1 MSTII
6 ALFALFAVL
15 PAVAPTLVPT
25 LAPAGFAA
33 AGSPGVPSFAER
45 AEDLGVPGGAVAYID
60 DGAVTRT
67 EVFGE
72 TATVGPSTRRRGDA
86 ATPMLWGSVSKPVA
100 AAVVKHLAGEGTLD
114 PAAPADSY
122 VPGAPNVPVS
132 ALLDHTSG
140 LGFGAGHLDVDGPD
154 ATAMDVVGE
163 MSGETGES
171 GATGEHRYSSLGY
184 LHLQAVIEA
193 ATGGT
198 PTGTRSA
205 RRRGCATWAP
215 RPRIAPTSPA
225 ATVWPAR
232 SHGR

>member
-1 MSTII
+1 
-6 ALFALFAVL
+6 
-15 PAVAPTLVPT
+15 
-25 LAPAGFAA
+25 
-33 AGSPGVPSFAER
+33 
-45 AEDLGVPGGAVAYID
+45 
-60 DGAVTRT
+60 
-67 EVFGE
+67 
-72 TATVGPSTRRRGDA
+72 
-86 ATPMLWGSVSKPVA
+86 MLWGSVSKPVA

>member
-15 PAVAPTLVPT
+15 PAVAPTLVPP

-67 EVFGE
+67 EVFG
-72 TATVGPSTRRRGDA
+72 ADGDGRPVDA

-114 PAAPADSY
+114 PAA
-122 VPGAPNVPVS
+122 
-132 ALLDHTSG
+132 
-140 LGFGAGHLDVDGPD
+140 
-154 ATAMDVVGE
+154 
-163 MSGETGES
+163 
-171 GATGEHRYSSLGY
+171 
-184 LHLQAVIEA
+184 
-193 ATGGT
+193 
-198 PTGTRSA
+198 
-205 RRRGCATWAP
+205 
-215 RPRIAPTSPA
+215 
-225 ATVWPAR
+225 TVWPAR
-232 SHGR
+232 SPGR

>member
-15 PAVAPTLVPT
+15 PAVAPTLVPP

-67 EVFGE
+67 EVFG
-72 TATVGPSTRRRGDA
+72 ADGDGRPVDA

-100 AAVVKHLAGEGTLD
+100 AAVVKHLVGEGTLD

-140 LGFGAGHLDVDGPD
+140 LGFGAGHLDVDRPD